1 MPAAHPTR
9 LTPARAPAPPTPLV
23 GREREV
29 AAACALLRQPAVR
42 LLTLTGPGGVGK
54 TRLAQ
59 AIASEMAD
67 DFADGVAWVELA
79 PMRDPGLVV
88 FAGGFTLAAAEAVA
102 VSSRQQD
109 DWGAIPE
116 DLAALADQSLLR
128 VGEQPTTG
136 DEHEARFPLLE
147 MVREFA
153 FAQLLARGEAAMQ
166 RALARLETRT
176 NTGRELP
183 WDQAIDEALAWVEER
198 VRTICPCEAP
208 AKPGTACDTVPAP
221 GRRAANLTAMQA
233 TIAAH
238 RRRKPE

>member
-1 MPAAHPTR
+1 LLRRHRFAR
-9 LTPARAPAPPTPLV
+9 GLTQEELAEALGLDDDDRAGLIATARAPAPPTPVV

-29 AAACALLRQPAVR
+29 ATACALLRQPAVR
-42 LLTLTGPGGVGK
+42 LLTRTGLGGVGK

-59 AIASEMAD
+59 AIASEIAAD
-67 DFADGVAWVELA
+67 FPAGVAWAELA
-79 PMRDPGLVV
+79 AMRDPGLVV

-109 DWGAIPE
+109 DWGAILE

-128 VGEQPTTG
+128 GRAADDG
-136 DEHEARFPLLE
+136 DEHEAHFPLLE

-153 FAQLLARGEAAMQ
+153 FTQLLVRGEAAMQ

-198 VRTICPCEAP
+198 V
-208 AKPGTACDTVPAP
+208 
-221 GRRAANLTAMQA
+221 
-233 TIAAH
+233 
-238 RRRKPE
+238 